1 MQNFI
6 RPSWDDYFMA
16 IARIV
21 ATRSTC
27 DRLRAG
33 AVLVKNKRIISTG
46 YNGSPP
52 GLPHCDSEAGH
63 LMEEG
68 HCVRT
73 IHAEHNAILQAAT
86 VAGQTTEGATLYALY
101 SPCIH
106 CCKYI
111 VAAGIK
117 RIVIETIYRNS
128 QAIDYLKT
136 AGLEVVFYEPNQ
148 EWNNNIKRLFEKNIE
163 KIDEKAVILEENVP
177 IEQKKEPPNNFG
189 QIY

>member
-1 MQNFI
+1 MQPTQRYT

-16 IARIV
+16 ICKIV
-21 ATRSTC
+21 ATRATC

-33 AVLVKNKRIISTG
+33 AVLVKENRIVSTG

-52 GLPHCDSEAGH
+52 GLAHCDEVGH

-73 IHAEHNAILQAAT
+73 IHAEHNVILQAA
-86 VAGQTTEGATLYALY
+86 VIPGGTTCGATIYIKF

-117 RIVIETIYRNS
+117 RVVIGKIYRNS
-128 QAIDYLKT
+128 QAIDYLKA
-136 AGLEVVFYEPNQ
+136 AGLQVDIFAENAAVNQFLAQEVLSKEVE
-148 EWNNNIKRLFEKNIE
+148 E
-163 KIDEKAVILEENVP
+163 AVAKEGQVVLKENA
-177 IEQKKEPPNNFG
+177 
-189 QIY
+189 

>member
-1 MQNFI
+1 MENQSF
-6 RPSWDDYFMA
+6 RPNWDDYFMA

-21 ATRSTC
+21 AMRSTC

-52 GLPHCDSEAGH
+52 GLPHCDGEASH

-73 IHAEHNAILQAAT
+73 IHAEHNAILQAA
-86 VAGQTTEGATLYALY
+86 ANPGQSTEGSTLYTLY

-106 CCKYI
+106 CTKYVI
-111 VAAGIK
+111 AAGIK
-117 RIVIETIYRNS
+117 RVVIGTIYRNS
-128 QAIDYLKT
+128 SAPEYLAQAGVQVEFYKPNNDWNASVRQIFENDVE
-136 AGLEVVFYEPNQ
+136 EVVAKEGAVFLKE
-148 EWNNNIKRLFEKNIE
+148 ESA
-163 KIDEKAVILEENVP
+163 KADFVF
-177 IEQKKEPPNNFG
+177 K

>member
-1 MQNFI
+1 MEQNYF
-6 RPSWDDYFMA
+6 RPNWDDYFMA

-52 GLPHCDSEAGH
+52 GLPHCDDEAGH

-73 IHAEHNAILQAAT
+73 IHAEHNAILQAA
-86 VAGQTTEGATLYALY
+86 ANPGQSTEGSTLYTLY
-101 SPCIH
+101 SFCIH
-106 CCKYI
+106 CSKYLI
-111 VAAGIK
+111 AAGIK
-117 RIVIETIYRNS
+117 RVVIGKIYRNADAVKYLE
-128 QAIDYLKT
+128 QAGIQV
-136 AGLEVVFYEPNQ
+136 EFYKPNN
-148 EWNNNIKRLFEKNIE
+148 EWNASVRQIFENDVEEVIAKE
-163 KIDEKAVILEENVP
+163 GAVFLKEES
-177 IEQKKEPPNNFG
+177 QKSDFVFK

>member
-1 MQNFI
+1 MQSFPKYT

-16 IARIV
+16 ICKIV

-27 DRLRAG
+27 DRLRGG
-33 AVLVKNKRIISTG
+33 AVLVKENRIISTG

-52 GLPHCDSEAGH
+52 GLAHCDEVGH

-73 IHAEHNAILQAAT
+73 IHADHNVILQAA
-86 VAGQTTEGATLYALY
+86 VMPGGTTKDATLYLKF

-117 RIVIETIYRNS
+117 RVVFGKIYRN
-128 QAIDYLKT
+128 AKVIDYLKE
-136 AGLEVVFYEPNQ
+136 AGLQVDIFAENAAVNKFLAQEVLSKEV
-148 EWNNNIKRLFEKNIE
+148 
-163 KIDEKAVILEENVP
+163 EETVA
-177 IEQKKEPPNNFG
+177 KEG
-189 QIY
+189 TVKLKDGAR